1 MKVSSTLNGNLKPF
15 VSSYLFFRNDLSY
28 LEYLLRIGILIEL
41 SELSYSHR
49 LFKGFLEDIKLE
61 YSQVSEVT
69 TEDLIIMIS
78 EHIKANFKY
87 DDIIQIL
94 KESDISNSILYVNEY
109 LFALEKNF
117 DLNLDGD
124 IDIEHIMPQSGKN
137 RENMQKDGGVIDAS
151 EFSEYAEK
159 LGNKILLESDINRG
173 IGDAWFRTKKDN
185 NVTNRHGYIG
195 SKFPIAKYLASY
207 HSDTSTKI
215 DIDVAT
221 EKAAR
226 RIADFIFESNT
237 NI

>member
-1 MKVSSTLNGNLKPF
+1 
-15 VSSYLFFRNDLSY
+15 
-28 LEYLLRIGILIEL
+28 
-41 SELSYSHR
+41 
-49 LFKGFLEDIKLE
+49 
-61 YSQVSEVT
+61 
-69 TEDLIIMIS
+69 MIS

>member
-1 MKVSSTLNGNLKPF
+1 MMI
-15 VSSYLFFRNDLSY
+15 SYK
-28 LEYLLRIGILIEL
+28 
-41 SELSYSHR
+41 
-49 LFKGFLEDIKLE
+49 LFKESG
-61 YSQVSEVT
+61 
-69 TEDLIIMIS
+69 IS
-78 EHIKANFKY
+78 I
-87 DDIIQIL
+87 
-94 KESDISNSILYVNEY
+94 SILYVNEY

-124 IDIEHIMPQSGKN
+124 IDIGHIMPQSGKN
-137 RENMQKDGGVIDAS
+137 RENIQKDGRFIDAS

-173 IGDAWFRTKKDN
+173 IGEAWFRTKKDN
-185 NVTNRHGYIG
+185 NVTNGHGYIG
-195 SKFPIAKYLASY
+195 SKFPIVKYLASY
-207 HSDTSTKI
+207 HSDTWTKV